1 MGKYEQLVSWIDKN
15 RKIDTFGKS
24 IGVKIGI
31 GLGIIAGIAI
41 FSLIGGFFIKILW
54 NWLMPELF
62 GLAKLT
68 YWKAWGISMLSAMLF
83 GSKSSG
89 S

>member
-54 NWLMPELF
+54 N
-62 GLAKLT
+62 
-68 YWKAWGISMLSAMLF
+68 
-83 GSKSSG
+83 
-89 S
+89 